1 MIQRKRCFS
10 TAAAVLVALTMVS
23 GFLAV
28 TPARAAEPVPDAWIK
43 GHVDDGVN
51 PLPNSYVKAMMFSA
65 DGIDIGHAFTDE
77 SGDYEI
83 PVAAGLNYAV
93 FVANQSFYMEFEP
106 VSILPGMTKW
116 VNFSLTP
123 ISDDT
128 DVLIKGFVRD
138 SDGLPVLEGHVLGIV
153 NDPTGADMPFYA
165 NLTTVEVD
173 GYFEVNVIPGAMG
186 GGTVA
191 MDIPGY
197 GMIENTSD
205 DPLESGQAYWFNIT
219 VEPPTYADDSIIF
232 GFVTEVETSDPLEGV
247 LVSVET
253 ENRWM
258 GDERY
263 SNYTYTDA
271 SGYYEINVVNGSMEE
286 RGSASVTMMKGGYTM
301 ALFRLDVDSGEEVQQ
316 DAELA
321 PVNCVIRGNVT
332 DAKTD
337 LPILFA
343 RVIITDGLSMASMAI
358 TNSTGGYELY
368 FVDGE
373 GFYMEAQLEMY
384 SRDSAIV
391 DLSPGDEI
399 WMDFEIF
406 PASGWLEGT
415 VTDRMTGALIENA
428 RVSAESDDYEADTE
442 TDEYGEYSLMLVPG
456 TYEVFVSADNYV
468 ESETSAEVL
477 DEAATVHDV
486 ALYPWSLP
494 EECRLFGQVT
504 DSDSTNGIDRASVTV
519 VLEEAHYWK
528 TTETDSD
535 GNYVMYVPKL
545 ELNYGVN
552 AYKHF
557 PEYDLVD
564 LTGLD
569 DHQLDVALD
578 PDLSG
583 PAITHSQNPLENI
596 TWFNPSV
603 IDIEVAELNLR
614 DMFLLQLR
622 FFEEEIGLISYY
634 AVSMNYTSFDPFN
647 PQNSLDYGN
656 PAEGI
661 YTVNEEWNGS
671 CVAGWLENHTDSL
684 YLPAYRHEE
693 SGYLYYGISGRY
705 SDLEAMYD
713 PATVIFDGMTGEC
726 LMVHLGDEN
735 FISPDDPFGVFEPSI
750 YVWTFSTMTPAEY
763 TEAWSSLPGMNVTEL
778 SFTEDFTVP
787 TGSYR
792 TFFRA
797 SDFGYQRDFVIAN
810 LTVDNDPPIADA
822 GPDMPAVINTMV
834 TLNGSGSHDVED
846 PDGQIERYIVSYE
859 WDFEDDGVPVHREG
873 EYTDYEFTVLG
884 SYAINLTV
892 TDCAGHQD
900 TDMMWVIVGPDSPPT
915 ANAGPDFSVNEDAT
929 AQFSGLGSSDDV
941 DIVNYTWTFT
951 DPSSD
956 EEMWGETP
964 TYVFSMPGIYEVTL
978 VVKDT
983 IDQTDSDTVTVT
995 VNDITPPVAVAV
1007 ADPED
1012 PLLGESVTLDGSG
1025 SSDNSGILVSYVWTF
1040 SDGGEAVSLS
1050 GESVDYTFSE
1060 AGEFVI
1066 TLTVTDSGDN
1076 SDADIITVTVTDN
1089 EDPVADAGPDKTG
1102 VVAGSEVTLDGSNS
1116 TDNSGTIESYVW
1128 TFTDE
1133 ASVELDGEI
1142 VTYVFDNVGTYT
1154 ITLTVEDPSGNS
1166 DTDEVVV
1173 TVVAPNSAP
1182 VADAGADQSVSV
1194 GETVTL
1200 SAIGSAD
1207 SDGMIVD
1214 YTWTFMYDGELMTL
1228 TGMEVE
1234 FEFEIADTYEVTL
1247 TVTDDE
1253 GASDTDTV
1261 IIIVEGKMT
1270 QFLQDYWWFLAVVA
1284 AAAVFGIIFMLM
1296 RPRKGGSMPSEDVP
1310 ESEPESEEEPPA
1322 PDELPPPPEDDL

>member
-1 MIQRKRCFS
+1 MIQRKRCLS

-43 GHVDDGVN
+43 GHVDDGMD
-51 PLPNSYVKAMMFSA
+51 PLPNSYVKVMMFSA
-65 DGIDIGHAFTDE
+65 DGIDIGHSFTDE

-165 NLTTVEVD
+165 NLTTVEVN

-232 GFVTEVETSDPLEGV
+232 GFVTEVETGDPLEGV
-247 LVSVET
+247 LVTVET

-258 GDERY
+258 EGDRY
-263 SNYTYTDA
+263 NNYTYTDA

-286 RGSASVTMMKGGYTM
+286 WGYASVMMMKGGYTM

-316 DAELA
+316 DAELS

-384 SRDSAIV
+384 SRDSAMV
-391 DLSPGDEI
+391 DLLPGDEI

-415 VTDRMTGALIENA
+415 VTDIMTGDPIENA
-428 RVSAESDDYEADTE
+428 DVSAESDDYEAETR
-442 TDEYGEYSLMLVPG
+442 TDENGEYSLMLVPG
-456 TYEVFVSADNYV
+456 TYDVFVNAWDYI
-468 ESETSAEVL
+468 ESETSVDVL
-477 DEAATVHDV
+477 DEATTVLDV
-486 ALYPWSLP
+486 ELYPWSLP
-494 EECRLFGQVT
+494 EDCRLFGRVI
-504 DSDSTNGIDRASVTV
+504 DSDSTVGIQGADVTV
-519 VLEEAHYWK
+519 VLEEAHYRQTTK
-528 TTETDSD
+528 TNSD
-535 GNYVMYVPKL
+535 GEYEMYVPRL
-545 ELNYGVN
+545 ELEYGVT
-552 AYKHF
+552 AYMHY

-564 LTGLD
+564 TTGED
-569 DHQLDVALD
+569 NHQLDVALAPDVDGPEITYTQD
-578 PDLSG
+578 PY
-583 PAITHSQNPLENI
+583 ENI
-596 TWFNPSV
+596 TWFNPSI
-603 IDIEVAELNLR
+603 IDIEVQELNLR
-614 DMFLLQLR
+614 DMMLLQLR
-622 FFEEEIGLISYY
+622 YLEREDMLVSYY
-634 AVSMNYTSFDPFN
+634 AVSINYTSLDPFDP
-647 PQNSLDYGN
+647 QKSLDYGN
-656 PAEGI
+656 PAEGV
-661 YTVNEEWNGS
+661 YTIDEEWDGS
-671 CVAGWLENHTDSL
+671 CVAGWLENQTDSL
-684 YLPAYRHEE
+684 YLPAYLHSE
-693 SGYLYYGISGRY
+693 SGLLYYAVSGRY
-705 SDLEAMYD
+705 SDLEEVYD
-713 PATVIFDGMTGEC
+713 HAAVIFDGVTGER
-726 LMVHLGDEN
+726 VIIHVGDEN
-735 FISPDDPFGVFEPSI
+735 FISADDPFGVFEPSI
-750 YVWTFSTMTPAEY
+750 YVWTFGTMTPEGY
-763 TEAWSSLPGMNVTEL
+763 TDAWQSLPGMNVTEL
-778 SFTEDFTVP
+778 HFTEDWTVP

-792 TFFRA
+792 TVFRA
-797 SDFGYQRDFVIAN
+797 TDFGHLRDTVMTE
-810 LTVDNDPPIADA
+810 LSVDNDPPVADA
-822 GPDMPAVINTMV
+822 GEDIPAVINTMV
-834 TLNGSGSHDVED
+834 TLNGSGSYDVED
-846 PDGQIERYIVSYE
+846 PDGEIERYIVSYE

-873 EYTDYEFTVLG
+873 MYVDYEFTILG
-884 SYAINLTV
+884 SYAVNLTV
-892 TDCAGHQD
+892 TDCPGHQD
-900 TDMMWVIVGPDSPPT
+900 TDMMWVVVGPDNPPI

-929 AQFSGLGSSDDV
+929 AQFSGAGSYDDV
-941 DIVNYTWTFT
+941 EIVNYTWTFT
-951 DPSSD
+951 DQSV
-956 EEMWGETP
+956 EKERWGETP
-964 TYVFSMPGIYEVTL
+964 TYVFSMPGTYVVTL
-978 VVKDT
+978 VVNDT

-1007 ADPED
+1007 ADPDD
-1012 PLLGESVTLDGSG
+1012 PLLGELVTLDGSD
-1025 SSDNSGILVSYVWTF
+1025 SSDNSGIIVSYVWTF
-1040 SDGGEAVSLS
+1040 SDGGVAVSLS

-1060 AGEFVI
+1060 PGEYVI

-1076 SDADIITVTVTDN
+1076 TDTDIITVTVTDN
-1089 EDPVADAGPDKTG
+1089 EDPVADAGPDQTG
-1102 VVAGSEVTLDGSNS
+1102 VVAGTEVTLDGSNS
-1116 TDNSGTIESYVW
+1116 TDNSGTIESYTW

-1133 ASVELDGEI
+1133 NAVELSG
-1142 VTYVFDNVGTYT
+1142 VSPSYVFDNVGTYN

-1182 VADAGADQSVSV
+1182 VADAGADQTVSV

-1200 SAIGSAD
+1200 SAIGSTD
-1207 SDGMIVD
+1207 SDGMIVN
-1214 YTWTFMYDGELMTL
+1214 YTWTFMHDGELVTL

-1234 FEFEIADTYEVTL
+1234 FEFEVADTYEVTL

-1261 IIIVEGKMT
+1261 IIIVEGKMS
-1270 QFLQDYWWFLAVVA
+1270 QFLQNYWWLLAVL
-1284 AAAVFGIIFMLM
+1284 AAAVVFGVVFMLM
-1296 RPRKGGSMPSEDVP
+1296 RPGKGGRMPSEDVP
-1310 ESEPESEEEPPA
+1310 ESEPESEEEPSA
-1322 PDELPPPPEDDL
+1322 PEELPPPPDDL